1 VGTTTHGAMRAFWS
15 ASLSASL
22 AINRPNPSDNFPDIT
37 IGLDGLAEGR
47 HRPNHVLG
55 ALAHEPL
62 LLKRVA
68 WAETAGAKRDHP
80 EQRIVVIAINPNLI
94 GEGCRHAATTTAS
107 MAATAV
113 VRSVYLET
121 FGGDIAEVRVGAFQ
135 LAYWRA
141 HRALQWRR
149 GLLGRGMPTT
159 GQRGYDQ
166 TNNNSADCPGHGAL
180 PDVCS
185 LPLEHG
191 GWPNY

>member
-37 IGLDGLAEGR
+37 IGLDGFAEGG
-47 HRPNHVLG
+47 HRPDHVLG

-68 WAETAGAKRDHP
+68 WAETPGAKRDHP
-80 EQRIVVIAINPNLI
+80 EQRVVVIAINPNLI
-94 GEGCRHAATTTAS
+94 GEGRRHAAAATAS

-121 FGGDIAEVRVGAFQ
+121 FGGDTGEVRVGGFQ
-135 LAYWRA
+135 LTSWRA
-141 HRALQWRR
+141 DRAVKR
-149 GLLGRGMPTT
+149 GRGPPGRGISAT
-159 GQRGYDQ
+159 G
-166 TNNNSADCPGHGAL
+166 
-180 PDVCS
+180 
-185 LPLEHG
+185 
-191 GWPNY
+191 